1 MSARRGTYS
10 IVAHDRATGETG
22 VAVQSHWFSVGS
34 IVSWARPGVGA
45 VATQSIAEPA
55 YGPRLLDRI
64 AADEAPAAA
73 LEAELAQDDLARV
86 RQVAAVDAAGRT
98 AVHTGPGCIAHAGH
112 RRGEGFCVQANMMAS
127 PDVWPA
133 MAAAFEDGD
142 GPLARRLLAALDAG
156 EAAGGDLRGRQS
168 AAVVVV
174 PRDGE
179 PWRRTVE
186 LRVEDA
192 ESPLGE
198 LRRLLDLHD
207 AYALADRA
215 DALAGEGRHEAA
227 SALYIE
233 AAAAAP
239 ANAELGFWAGL
250 GLAAGGQVNA
260 GVGRVRGVIAV
271 DEAWRHLLARLDGE
285 IAPGADIVR
294 EALGVAREGRP
305 VTGAPYAPA
314 AWDEAIDERGEP
326 RPTYRAL
333 LEALSAADLDALD
346 ATVDRRLAERGVE
359 FTSSSGE
366 EIFHVDPV
374 PRIVDREEWELLG
387 GGLRQRAAALNHFVR
402 DAYGERRIVAAGRVP
417 GYVLETADHFE
428 PRLVGLEPGADP
440 AAIVGF
446 DLVRGA
452 DGRLRVLEDNCRTP
466 SGFSYAIAAREV
478 LARTLDV
485 PTPSCADP
493 ARAVALIRAGIEA
506 AAGDGLAVLVTD
518 GPSNSAWFEHRE
530 LGRTLGIPVLAPDAL
545 HRDGARL
552 LCELDG
558 ERREIALVYR
568 RTGEDRLFDRG
579 EPTALGDLMLE
590 PILAGALT
598 VWNAFGA
605 GVADD
610 KLVHAYVEEMIRF
623 YLGEEPLLR
632 SVRTFDMSD
641 DAARAQ
647 VLERL
652 EEMVIKPRAS
662 LGGEGVVICTHASPE
677 DRARIAR
684 EVQARPSDFVAQET
698 IALSTHPTVAGGRL
712 EPRHVDLR
720 AFTVAGEP
728 APLAMTRYARGRGA
742 LVVNSSEGGGIKD
755 TWILS

>member
-1 MSARRGTYS
+1 MTYS
-10 IVAHDRATGETG
+10 IVAHDSATGETG

-55 YGPRLLDRI
+55 YGPRLLDRL
-64 AADEAPAAA
+64 AGDEEPAAA
-73 LEAELAQDDLARV
+73 LEAELAEDDLARV
-86 RQVAAVDAAGRT
+86 RQVGVVDAAGRT
-98 AVHTGPGCIAHAGH
+98 AVHTGAGCIAHAGH
-112 RRGEGFCVQANMMAS
+112 RQGEGFCVQANMMAS

-133 MAAAFEDGD
+133 MAAAFEASDGS
-142 GPLARRLLAALDAG
+142 LARRLLASLDAA
-156 EAAGGDLRGRQS
+156 EAAGGDVRGRQS
-168 AAVVVV
+168 AALVVV
-174 PRDGE
+174 PRAGE

-192 ESPLGE
+192 EWPLRE
-198 LRRLLDLHD
+198 LRRLLGLHD

-215 DALAGEGRHEAA
+215 DALAGEGRHDAA
-227 SALYIE
+227 AELYLE

-260 GVGRVRGVIAV
+260 GAGRVRGVIAV
-271 DEAWRHLLARLDGE
+271 DEAWRHLLARLDSE
-285 IAPGADIVR
+285 IAPGAGVVR
-294 EALGVAREGRP
+294 EALGVAREAE
-305 VTGAPYAPA
+305 VETAAPYAPSA
-314 AWDEAIDERGEP
+314 RDEAIDEGGEP
-326 RPTYRAL
+326 RRAYRAL
-333 LEALSAADLDALD
+333 LEALSGAELDSLAS
-346 ATVDRRLAERGVE
+346 TVDRRLAERGVE
-359 FTSSSGE
+359 FTSSAGE
-366 EIFHVDPV
+366 QIFHVDPV
-374 PRIVDREEWELLG
+374 PRIVDREEWELLS
-387 GGLRQRAAALNHFVR
+387 GGLRQRAAALNRFIR

-417 GYVLETADHFE
+417 EHVLKTADHFE
-428 PRLVGLEPGADP
+428 HRLVGHDPGEQP

-452 DGRLRVLEDNCRTP
+452 DGRLVVLEDNCRTP

-478 LARTLDV
+478 LTRTLAV
-485 PTPSCADP
+485 PTPQRADP
-493 ARAVALIRAGIEA
+493 ARAVAMIRAGIEA
-506 AAGDGLAVLVTD
+506 AAAGGLSVLVTD

-530 LGRTLGIPVLAPDAL
+530 LARALGIPLVAVDAL
-545 HRDGARL
+545 KRDGARL

-558 ERREIALVYR
+558 ERHEVALVYR
-568 RTGEDRLFDRG
+568 RTEEDQLFGQRD
-579 EPTALGDLMLE
+579 EPTALGELMLD
-590 PILAGALT
+590 PILAGGLR

-610 KLVHAYVEEMIRF
+610 KLVYAYVEEMIRF
-623 YLGEEPLLR
+623 YLGEEPVLP
-632 SVRTFDMSD
+632 SVRTYDLSREP
-641 DAARAQ
+641 ARAQ

-652 EEMVIKPRAS
+652 EEMVIKPRAG
-662 LGGEGVVICTHASPE
+662 LGGEGVVICPHASPE

-684 EVQARPSDFVAQET
+684 ELQARPQDFIAQET
-698 IALSTHPTVAGGRL
+698 VALSTHPTVAGGRL

-720 AFTVAGEP
+720 AFTIAGES
-728 APLAMTRYARGRGA
+728 APLALTRYARGRGA